1 MISLARIRAARLV
14 SIPVELCVAVLL
26 AWHAAG
32 PALATEPG
40 RARRPVTH
48 TIIIEATAFSPPALV
63 VRQGDTVVWTNKD
76 PFPHTATAAD
86 GAFDSKMILPG
97 KSWRYVARKSGLH
110 PYTCTF
116 HPTMKGS
123 LTVES

>member
-1 MISLARIRAARLV
+1 MITRARTRATRLV
-14 SIPVELCVAVLL
+14 SIAAQLCVAVVL

-32 PALATEPG
+32 PALATEPV
-40 RARRPVTH
+40 RAARPVTH
-48 TIIIEATAFSPPALV
+48 TINIEATAFSPSALV
-63 VRQGDTVVWTNKD
+63 VRRGDTVVWINKD

-97 KSWRYVARKSGLH
+97 KSWRYIARKSGLH
-110 PYTCTF
+110 RYTCTF

-123 LTVES
+123 LKAE